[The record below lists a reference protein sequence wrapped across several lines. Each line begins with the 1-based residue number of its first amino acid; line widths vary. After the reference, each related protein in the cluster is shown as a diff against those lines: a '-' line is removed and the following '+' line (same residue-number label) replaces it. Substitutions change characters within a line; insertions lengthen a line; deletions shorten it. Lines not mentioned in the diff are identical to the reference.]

1 MLNIMQNNLEVRGE
15 GSFSISEILE
25 AKTPS
30 QTINYLCNPSPFP
43 FSLIF
48 GLVWVVSMPLLLACF
63 LAEWII
69 KKHKHA

>member
-1 MLNIMQNNLEVRGE
+1 MQNNLEVRGE
-15 GSFSISEILE
+15 GGSFSISEILE
-25 AKTPS
+25 AKIIEASNSSLP
-30 QTINYLCNPSPFP
+30 NPSPFP